1 MRRGVSIVLV
11 LLLGGWF
18 VLYWTRTPLLER
30 ASYSRQVFDKDGRL
44 LRVTLSGDEKY
55 RIYTPL
61 NEVSEALKEVVLL
74 HEDRHFYR
82 HFGVNPASLV
92 RAMSSTYLMPG
103 ARRVGGSTI
112 TMQLARSLSTRGSRS
127 ISGKLFQILGAI
139 EIELFHSK
147 DEIFEAYLNFLPYG
161 SNIEGIGAASLIYFG
176 KRASEL
182 TLPEAL
188 HLALVPQ
195 NPNVRS
201 TLGLDGTLGSE
212 SDTRFRAA
220 RKRLLEQWLREHPED
235 RSVGLDAHLPLR
247 AKRISDLPFEAPHFV
262 NEVLSRTEALPSSE
276 RARLVTTL
284 DSAVQGLVENKL
296 RSYVAANKRI
306 GIQNGAAIV
315 VDSTSMSVVAMV
327 GSVNFFDAEIEGQVN
342 GVFGKR
348 SPGSSLKPF
357 VYALAIDQGIV
368 HPQTLLK
375 DSPTSFGGFDPEN
388 FDLRYVGPVTTTNAL
403 TNSRNVPAVSL
414 ASQLKSPSLY
424 GFLKDFGVR
433 DLKSEKF
440 YGLAVALGGAEV
452 SMAEL
457 VQMYAA
463 LANLGTSRPLRY
475 LTSEPNAEGG
485 QTFSAEAAF
494 LTLDMLR
501 QNQRG
506 DQKYAESWMRD
517 AIPVAW
523 KTGTSHG
530 FRDAWTTGVIGPY
543 VVSVWLGNFNGEGNP
558 ALIGREKA
566 APLFFSIADGLRG
579 RARQIAGWQSRV
591 GLNLKKVKV
600 CAVSG
605 KLPGKHCRHEVE
617 TMFIPGKS
625 PIHTCDIHR
634 EILVSKQSGLR
645 ACREFGSDLKRE
657 VFEFWPSDLM
667 QVFRSAGVP
676 RKSPP
681 AFESSCKI
689 SDTQTTGIAP
699 AIISP
704 RLEVEYSFRVSEQT
718 RDTGGLV
725 IPLAAVA
732 DGDVSKLHWFV
743 GKEYIG
749 QTEPQKP
756 AQWRARPGKYTVR
769 VVDDL
774 GRTDSRVVEVR
785 VVQ

>member
-1 MRRGVSIVLV
+1 MRRCSIVLV
-11 LLLGGWF
+11 ILLSCWL
-18 VLYWTRTPLLER
+18 VLRWSRTPLLER
-30 ASYSRQVFDKDGRL
+30 ASYSRQVFDRDGQL

-61 NEVSEALKEVVLL
+61 EEVSEAFKEVVLL
-74 HEDRHFYR
+74 HEDKHFFK
-82 HFGVNPASLV
+82 HLGVNPLALV
-92 RAMSSTYLMPG
+92 RAVFATYLTAG
-103 ARRVGGSTI
+103 SRRVGGSTI
-112 TMQLARSLSTRGSRS
+112 TMQLARSLSTRSSKS
-127 ISGKLFQILGAI
+127 ISGKLLQIFNAM

-147 DEIFEAYLNFLPYG
+147 SEILEAYLNLLPYG
-161 SNIEGIGAASLIYFG
+161 ANIEGVGAASLIYFG
-176 KRASEL
+176 KRPSEL
-182 TLPEAL
+182 TLPEVF

-201 TLGLDGTLGSE
+201 TLGLGVTPDSE

-220 RKRLLEQWLREHPED
+220 RKRLMEKWLHKHPED
-235 RSVGLDAHLPLR
+235 RSVGLDADLPLN
-247 AKRISDLPFEAPHFV
+247 AKRISNLPFEAPHFV
-262 NEVLSRTEALPSSE
+262 NEVLARSEALPSSE
-276 RARLVTTL
+276 RLRLVTTL
-284 DSAVQGLVENKL
+284 DRNVQALVENKL
-296 RSYVAANKRI
+296 RSYIAANKRI
-306 GIQNGAAIV
+306 GIKNGAVFV
-315 VDSTSMSVVAMV
+315 VDTDTMSVAAMV

-357 VYALAIDQGIV
+357 VYALAIDQGLV

-375 DSPTSFGGFDPEN
+375 DSPTSFGAFDPEN
-388 FDLRYVGPVTTTNAL
+388 FDLRYVGPVTAKNAL
-403 TNSRNVPAVSL
+403 TNSRNVPAVLL
-414 ASQLKSPSLY
+414 ASQLKSPSLFS
-424 GFLKDFGVR
+424 FLKDIGVR
-433 DLKSEKF
+433 DLKSENF

-457 VQMYAA
+457 VQMYTV
-463 LANLGTSRPLRY
+463 LARQGTSRPIRY
-475 LTSEPNAEGG
+475 LANEVTENGK
-485 QTFSAEAAF
+485 QVLSAEAAF

-506 DQKYAESWMRD
+506 DQKYVESWMRD
-517 AIPVAW
+517 AIPMAW

-530 FRDAWTTGVIGPY
+530 FRDAWTTGVVGPY

-558 ALIGREKA
+558 AFVGREKA

-579 RARQIAGWQSRV
+579 RIRQASQWQSSN

-605 KLPGKHCRHEVE
+605 KLPGKHCGHEIE
-617 TMFIPGKS
+617 TLFIPGKS

-634 EILVSKQSGLR
+634 EIFVSKRSGLR
-645 ACREFGSDLKRE
+645 ACRELGSDLKRE

-667 QVFRSAGVP
+667 QVFRTAGVP

-681 AFESSCKI
+681 AFEASCKI
-689 SDTQTTGIAP
+689 KDTQVSGVAP
-699 AIISP
+699 SIVSP
-704 RLEVEYSFRVSEQT
+704 RLEVQYSFRVSEQNGE
-718 RDTGGLV
+718 TGGLV
-725 IPLAAVA
+725 IPLAAIA

-743 GKEYIG
+743 GKEYVG
-749 QTEPQKP
+749 QTDPQRS

-774 GRTDSRVVEVR
+774 GRTDSRIVEVR